1 MCVCVYVVVVKYKEQ
16 EALLPSGPLKAEVKA
31 MEEAFRFKEAFE
43 FAEDVGIQDAHFER
57 DSLVLSNAMQGQCNS
72 LVTISNVVTRMS

>member
-16 EALLPSGPLKAEVKA
+16 EALLPSGPLKA
-31 MEEAFRFKEAFE
+31 MEEAFHFKEAFE